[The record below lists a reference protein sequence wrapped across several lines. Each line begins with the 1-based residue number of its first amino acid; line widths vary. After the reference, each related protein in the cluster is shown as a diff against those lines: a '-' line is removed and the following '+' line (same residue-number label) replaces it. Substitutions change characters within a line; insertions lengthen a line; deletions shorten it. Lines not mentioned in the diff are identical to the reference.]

1 MKLDWYRIV
10 SYVVLGLFDL
20 AVLAGFFLLATAFWQ
35 KFGARFS

>member
-10 SYVVLGLFDL
+10 SYVVLGLFNL
-20 AVLAGFFLLATAFWQ
+20 AMLAGGYLILLAFWQ